1 MPTPSQRPQQDR
13 IDTALTLWFF
23 ILAGGA
29 LVAFFLYRPT
39 QPLLFQALGTAA
51 LVLRVIYY
59 AKQLLT
65 RRR

>member
-1 MPTPSQRPQQDR
+1 M
-13 IDTALTLWFF
+13 
-23 ILAGGA
+23 
-29 LVAFFLYRPT
+29 AFFLYRHT